1 LNLRQVNFTLG
12 ELFREELSGSVTL
25 FSPIR
30 LSQFHSLPR
39 ARQQSKEQYLI
50 VCLESTIRI
59 VLCLL
64 LMLVNLT
71 LFSPASHRIDLSQIG
86 LARLNVSINLPE
98 FDFAEN
104 KQKEE
109 EVKKLKLSFT
119 LSLRAD
125 GTVAH

>member
-1 LNLRQVNFTLG
+1 
-12 ELFREELSGSVTL
+12 
-25 FSPIR
+25 
-30 LSQFHSLPR
+30 
-39 ARQQSKEQYLI
+39 
-50 VCLESTIRI
+50 
-59 VLCLL
+59 
-64 LMLVNLT
+64 MLVNLI

-98 FDFAEN
+98 FDFTEN

-125 GTVAH
+125 GTVVH